1 MISVNT
7 NYTNLRSAGASVEWQ
22 IVNGANTYTTANLIS
37 GKISAGYMENVSIG
51 NCISAELDLE
61 LWGVTVDSS
70 NPLVVQFRADGGTTW
85 YTKGTFYID
94 TLEKNPYNENTTVK
108 AFDAMLKTEVGYM
121 ASGVWANPTDKAVV
135 DNIVADLGVTVESAT
150 ATALNTNPITL
161 SNAPHIGENGTT
173 DREMLSYIAMLR
185 GGNWVI
191 TSANELKLIYPST
204 TPTNTAQ
211 VDKAVVNFAASE
223 TLTVSKVKVNV
234 DSETYYLAPS
244 NITEDA
250 WKALAG
256 YCIEIDL
263 PFYGT
268 QTVADDLLT
277 QYDTKTFVPFQA
289 EGAYV
294 DPKYEVGDGVRFQ
307 KDSTYYTSV
316 IANQTIDISWLCPS
330 DLYLKDEEK
339 LDSLYP
345 YLSPRERQT
354 LYQFGELED
363 AVNTAQSAANAAQA
377 SADGANYR
385 EQIIYISKASGTL
398 SVNPNTTWV
407 TDATGNQNTWTTTRP
422 VYSSSYPVLFVAT
435 QRQSVSQSS
444 GTTCTC
450 TTPVKDQTTTVI
462 DGGHITTGTIDASVV
477 NVTNINASNI
487 NTGTLNAINITGST
501 ITGST
506 LTSATSSGSVQ
517 IANGNINFFKNATTT
532 GTPFSQIKHTYDSGQ
547 GDSIEWTNSGY
558 TKMVNT
564 GGGQWTADFLQ
575 FALNASNPSLKFLIY
590 NDSNGTMTEFRNS
603 YQTYFNGGQI
613 YANKAGSGDNAAIRV
628 AHGTASKD
636 AGVFVKRTDTDRSIE
651 LLVGSGGIN
660 RGLYI
665 ADANYDG
672 WLIYYDDTD
681 VNFLKPLKL
690 TTALGVSY
698 GGTGATSAIAARDSL
713 QMWCVRLVAGV
724 GSTEVT
730 VTSDWSG
737 YSSFIIVGTPST
749 YYAATCTVPKACLR
763 DHGYTKFQ
771 VADEARYIG
780 VTFRVSG
787 NALYAKVSDSTTSGK
802 TVDIYGLYGH

>member
-1 MISVNT
+1 MITVNA
-7 NYTNLRSAGASVEWQ
+7 NYTNLRNAGANIEWQ
-22 IVNGANTYTTANLIS
+22 ILNGSNTFTKANLIT
-37 GKISAGYMENVSIG
+37 GKISSGYMENVSIG

-70 NPLVVQFRADGGTTW
+70 NPLVVQFRATQVGTTLPTTW
-85 YTKGTFYID
+85 FTKGTFYID
-94 TLEKNPYNENTTVK
+94 TLEKNPYNENTSVK

-121 ASGVWANPTDKAVV
+121 ASGVWANPTDEDIV
-135 DNIVADLGVTVESAT
+135 DDIATDLGVTVESAT

-277 QYDTKTFVPFQA
+277 QYDTKSFGPFQA

-307 KDSTYYTSV
+307 KDSTYYTTV
-316 IANQTIDISWLCPS
+316 IANQTITIDPLCPS

-339 LDSLYP
+339 LQSLYP

-363 AVNTAQSAANAAQA
+363 AVDTAQSAANAAQA

-385 EQIIYISKASGTL
+385 EQIIYISKPSGTNTV
-398 SVNPNTTWV
+398 SANTTWV

-422 VYSSSYPVLFVAT
+422 VYNSSYPVLFVAT

-462 DGGHITTGTIDASVV
+462 DGGHITTGTIDASAV

-487 NTGTLNAINITGST
+487 NSGTLSAITISGNTISGNTISGGTISGTT

-506 LTSATSSGSVQ
+506 LTSATANGSVQ
-517 IANGNINFFKNATTT
+517 IDSGNINFYKNATTNV
-532 GTPFSQIKHTYDSGQ
+532 TPFSQIKHTYDSGQ

-558 TKMVNT
+558 TKLVNT

-603 YQTYFNGGQI
+603 YKTYFNGGQI
-613 YANKAGSGDNAAIRV
+613 YANKAGGGDNAAIAVRN
-628 AHGTASKD
+628 ATANVDACISVKD
-636 AGVFVKRTDTDRSIE
+636 TRLDREIE
-651 LLVGSGGIN
+651 MLVGGTTGN
-660 RGLYI
+660 RGLYVR
-665 ADANYDG
+665 DANYTG
-672 WLIYYDDTD
+672 WILSYNDT
-681 VNFLKPLKL
+681 NITLHKPVAFSNAAETRANLGL
-690 TTALGVSY
+690 TT
-698 GGTGATSAIAARDSL
+698 GGASPTI
-713 QMWCVRLVAGV
+713 
-724 GSTEVT
+724 GSTEAICVGDI
-730 VTSDWSG
+730 SLWSA
-737 YSSFIIVGTPST
+737 FIMVGVPST
-749 YYAATCTVPKACLR
+749 NYQSSCIIPK
-763 DHGYTKFQ
+763 
-771 VADEARYIG
+771 
-780 VTFRVSG
+780 S
-787 NALYAKVSDSTTSGK
+787 ALSTTATKWQITDES
-802 TVDIYGLYGH
+802 H

>member
-1 MISVNT
+1 MITVNA
-7 NYTNLRSAGASVEWQ
+7 NYTNLRNAGANIEWRIQ
-22 IVNGANTYTTANLIS
+22 NGSNTFTKANLIT
-37 GKISAGYMENVSIG
+37 GKISSGLMENVSIG

-61 LWGVTVDSS
+61 LWGVTVDST
-70 NPLVVQFRADGGTTW
+70 NPLVVQFRATQVGTTLPTTW
-85 YTKGTFYID
+85 FTKGTFYID
-94 TLEKNPYNENTTVK
+94 TLEKNPYTENTSVK

-135 DNIVADLGVTVESAT
+135 DNIVADLGISLESAT
-150 ATALNTNPITL
+150 NTTLTNNPITL
-161 SNAPHIGENGTT
+161 TNAPHIGENGTT

-256 YCIEIDL
+256 YCIEITL

-277 QYDTKTFVPFQA
+277 QYDTKTFIPFQA

-307 KDSTYYTSV
+307 KDSTYYTTV
-316 IANQTIDISWLCPS
+316 IANQTITIDSLCAS

-339 LDSLYP
+339 LQSLYP

-363 AVNTAQSAANAAQA
+363 AVDTAQSAANAAQA

-385 EQIIYISKASGTL
+385 EQIIYISKPSGTNTV
-398 SVNPNTTWV
+398 SANTTWV

-422 VYSSSYPVLFVAT
+422 VYNSSYPVLFVAT

-450 TTPVKDQTTTVI
+450 TTPVKDETTTVI
-462 DGGHITTGTIDASVV
+462 DGGHITTGTIDCNNV

-487 NTGTLNAINITGST
+487 TSGTINAININGST

-506 LTSATSSGSVQ
+506 LESTSANGSIKIANGEVDFFQDANTSAT
-517 IANGNINFFKNATTT
+517 
-532 GTPFSQIKHTYDSGQ
+532 PFSTLAHVYNSGLNQ
-547 GDSIEWTNSGY
+547 HAIEWHTTGY
-558 TKMVNT
+558 TKLINDA
-564 GGGQWTADFLQ
+564 GGQWTGDFIQ
-575 FALNASNPSLKFLIY
+575 FALNPASPTQALQLYPDSDGYHARFLTDFVETNSDIKVNGNARIIGDGSTTRGIVFSYDSGATIPAQIVVAKASINGIY
-590 NDSNGTMTEFRNS
+590 HATRINQYIYSYNS
-603 YQTYFNGGQI
+603 TTGEILNTYEYYRMPTVTKDLAASATYNI
-613 YANKAGSGDNAAIRV
+613 LTSKYANKSLWSGTLTSTATAIANGYDDYIHNYLVIGKPTGAG
-628 AHGTASKD
+628 HGKSTVTIPKSLIPSSD
-636 AGVFVKRTDTDRSIE
+636 PSSAGTDYWQITDEQYYSTFYIWHD
-651 LLVGSGGIN
+651 GST
-660 RGLYI
+660 LYI
-665 ADANYDG
+665 KLRQSSG
-672 WLIYYDDTD
+672 SSIVTD
-681 VNFLKPLKL
+681 VY
-690 TTALGVSY
+690 AL
-698 GGTGATSAIAARDSL
+698 
-713 QMWCVRLVAGV
+713 C
-724 GSTEVT
+724 
-730 VTSDWSG
+730 
-737 YSSFIIVGTPST
+737 
-749 YYAATCTVPKACLR
+749 
-763 DHGYTKFQ
+763 
-771 VADEARYIG
+771 
-780 VTFRVSG
+780 
-787 NALYAKVSDSTTSGK
+787 
-802 TVDIYGLYGH
+802 

>member
-1 MISVNT
+1 MISVDS

-121 ASGVWANPTDKAVV
+121 ASGVWANPTDEDVV
-135 DNIVADLGVTVESAT
+135 DDIATDLGVTVESAT
-150 ATALNTNPITL
+150 ATALNTDPITL

-191 TSANELKLIYPST
+191 TSANELKLICPST

-330 DLYLKDEEK
+330 DLYLKGEEK

-363 AVNTAQSAANAAQA
+363 AVDTAQSAANAAQA

-385 EQIIYISKASGTL
+385 EQIIYISKVSGTNTV
-398 SVNPNTTWV
+398 SANTTWV

-435 QRQSVSQSS
+435 QRQSVSQSG

-517 IANGNINFFKNATTT
+517 IANGNINFYKNATTT
-532 GTPFSQIKHTYDSGQ
+532 GTPFSQMKHISDSLQ
-547 GDSIEWTNSGY
+547 GDSIEWSNSGY
-558 TKMVNT
+558 TKIVNS

-575 FALNASNPSLKFLIY
+575 FAQNASNPSLKFLIY
-590 NDSNGTMTEFRNS
+590 TDDNGTMTEFRNT
-603 YQTYFNGGQI
+603 YRTYFNGGQI
-613 YANKAGSGDNAAIRV
+613 YANKAGGGDNAAIAVRN
-628 AHGTASKD
+628 ATADVDACISIKD
-636 AGVFVKRTDTDRSIE
+636 TRLDREIE
-651 LLVGSGGIN
+651 MLVGGTTGN
-660 RGLYI
+660 RGLYVR
-665 ADANYDG
+665 DANYTG
-672 WLIYYDDTD
+672 WILSYNDT
-681 VNFLKPLKL
+681 NITLHKPVAFSNAAE
-690 TTALGVSY
+690 TRANLGL
-698 GGTGATSAIAARDSL
+698 GTWWLAS
-713 QMWCVRLVAGV
+713 GV
-724 GSTEVT
+724 GTTET
-730 VTSDWSG
+730 LVTSSAG
-737 YSSFIIVGTPST
+737 NFSSFICLGVPSSN
-749 YYAATCTVPKACLR
+749 YQATCVVPKATL
-763 DHGYTKFQ
+763 GSTASKWQ
-771 VADEARYIG
+771 IADEQNYIG
-780 VTFRVSG
+780 FELRLVGS
-787 NALYAKVSDSTTSGK
+787 NLYAKVAASSISGK
-802 TVDIYGLYGH
+802 TVSIYGQNGS